1 MAVLGGHL
9 DVVKYILNHNPDL
22 VNLVDHDGWTPLLCA
37 MRQDDNWGAETTQ
50 LADIV
55 RELLRCGASRLVE
68 GKGAFRSWTAYQL
81 AQVFS
86 YGHSEDIVSLATPS
100 EDELQSMGR
109 SERQWWITS
118 IKYDRMV
125 CRERMRFIGG
135 KGTLLRCE
143 ACLLVRFCMDYL
155 QGHTY

>member
-1 MAVLGGHL
+1 MRCKPLGGRQRSLSLL
-9 DVVKYILNHNPDL
+9 D
-22 VNLVDHDGWTPLLCA
+22 
-37 MRQDDNWGAETTQ
+37 
-50 LADIV
+50 
-55 RELLRCGASRLVE
+55 
-68 GKGAFRSWTAYQL
+68 
-81 AQVFS
+81 S
-86 YGHSEDIVSLATPS
+86 YGRSEDFVSLATPS